1 MDCHHLFVLMAG
13 FSLRVKAGRSIALVG
28 QSGSGKSTII
38 GLIERY
44 YDPLKGEVRIDGK
57 DIKRLHLQTLRRHI
71 ALVGQEP
78 TLFAGTIRENI
89 LYGRENAT
97 EAEIIEAAKAA
108 NAHNFI
114 RSPFKK
120 LWIHFSRFCH
130 CWVFVFL
137 SLACP
142 PTLVKPWNGKM
153 PLPCR
158 SRIQGAML
166 L

>member
-1 MDCHHLFVLMAG
+1 M
-13 FSLRVKAGRSIALVG
+13 KAGRSIALVG

-57 DIKRLHLQTLRRHI
+57 DIKRLQLQTLRRHI

-114 RSPFKK
+114 RSPSKN
-120 LWIHFSRFCH
+120 LWIRFSRFCH

-137 SLACP
+137 SLACL
-142 PTLVKPWNGKM
+142 PTLVKP
-153 PLPCR
+153 
-158 SRIQGAML
+158 
-166 L
+166 

>member
-1 MDCHHLFVLMAG
+1 MDCHHLFVLMVG

-78 TLFAGTIRENI
+78 TLFAGTICENI

-114 RSPFKK
+114 RSASKN

-142 PTLVKPWNGKM
+142 PTLVKP
-153 PLPCR
+153 
-158 SRIQGAML
+158 
-166 L
+166 

>member
-1 MDCHHLFVLMAG
+1 MAG

>member
-114 RSPFKK
+114 RSPFEK

-137 SLACP
+137 SLVCP
-142 PTLVKPWNGKM
+142 PTLVKP
-153 PLPCR
+153 
-158 SRIQGAML
+158 
-166 L
+166 